1 MRSSMAKLT
10 GPLKPRLDE
19 DPLQQH
25 TDAEAYHEELYG
37 IDELARGEL
46 QEHIPH
52 P

>member
-1 MRSSMAKLT
+1 MAKLT